1 MEKDLT
7 ITLYEPRGIM
17 IAADALAMAKELVA
31 KLESDEKILKVNN
44 TKENLIAFKN
54 NEYLMYWLKF
64 DYYNMFSLSSK
75 ILESDVNNG
84 WFIWLKNYSF
94 TLREVYKT
102 IDEENTA
109 IYDKYFDLTMPT
121 LSNAGKQIE
130 EAIYC
135 YRNHKYFACAC
146 VLFSSIENIERSITE
161 FNPSDKFVMS
171 AQLKK
176 PQADSV
182 ICFNKEYFIN
192 FEKQMNEFLLN
203 NFYKTSL
210 QSDPEPKEIN
220 RNRIMHGI
228 FTRDVSKTDCL
239 KLFVLTNSL
248 LLFDDW
254 LNSYRKMKEI
264 SGFLDKLCKS

>member
-1 MEKDLT
+1 MKEDLT
-7 ITLYEPRGIM
+7 ITLYEPKGIL
-17 IAADALAMAKELVA
+17 IANDALAMANELA
-31 KLESDEKILKVNN
+31 GKLKKDQAILEKNN
-44 TKENLIAFKN
+44 TKENQITYKR
-54 NEYLMYWLKF
+54 NECLMYWLRF
-64 DYYNMFSLSSK
+64 DYYNMRSLSST
-75 ILESDVNNG
+75 ILDADINNG
-84 WFIWLKNYSF
+84 WFIWLKDYSF

-161 FNPSDKFVMS
+161 FNPSDKFTMS
-171 AQLKK
+171 TQLKK

-203 NFYKTSL
+203 NFYKKSL

-264 SGFLDKLCKS
+264 SEFLDKNK

>member
-1 MEKDLT
+1 MKENSA
-7 ITLYEPRGIM
+7 ITLYEPRGIF
-17 IAADALAMAKELVA
+17 IPNDALVMAKELTA
-31 KLESDEKILKVNN
+31 KLESDEEILKIKN

-54 NEYLMYWLKF
+54 NEYLMYSLKF
-64 DYYNMFSLSSK
+64 NYYNMLSLSSK

-94 TLREVYKT
+94 ALREVYKT

-130 EAIYC
+130 EVIYC
-135 YRNHKYFACAC
+135 YRNHQYFACAC

-161 FNPSDKFVMS
+161 FNPSDKFIMS
-171 AQLKK
+171 TQLKK

-182 ICFNKEYFIN
+182 ICFNKDYFIN

-203 NFYKTSL
+203 NFYMKSL

-264 SGFLDKLCKS
+264 SEFLDKLCKS

>member
-1 MEKDLT
+1 MKEDLT
-7 ITLYEPRGIM
+7 ITLYQPRGIM
-17 IAADALAMAKELVA
+17 IANDALDMANELA
-31 KLESDEKILKVNN
+31 DKLNKDRVILEKNN
-44 TKENLIAFKN
+44 TKENQIAFKK
-54 NEYLMYWLKF
+54 NEYQLYYLKF
-64 DYYNMFSLSSK
+64 DYYSMLSLSSSIK
-75 ILESDVNNG
+75 KSDVDNG

-94 TLREVYKT
+94 TLKGTYKT

-109 IYDKYFDLTMPT
+109 FYDKYFDLTMPT

-135 YRNHKYFACAC
+135 FRNHQYFACAC
-146 VLFSSIENIERSITE
+146 VLFSSIENIERSISE
-161 FNPSDKFVMS
+161 FNPSDKFTMS
-171 AQLKK
+171 TQLKK

-182 ICFNKEYFIN
+182 ICFNKDYFIN

-203 NFYKTSL
+203 NFYMKSL

-264 SGFLDKLCKS
+264 SAFLD